1 MRFLQGRF
9 RAACGVRGGERVLDV
24 GCGGG
29 QTTREAAADAG
40 RGRVVGV
47 DVSERMLEHARRRTA
62 SEQVSYLLAD
72 AATYDFRETA
82 FDVCISRFG
91 VMFFDDPVGAF
102 ANLRRA
108 LRPGGRLVA
117 MVWQP
122 RAENEWA
129 QVIPETIAGARAA
142 NARTDGGTGTAGAAR
157 DSGTPPYDGAISES
171 ETSPDS
177 GAVREGGVGFDES
190 PFSFGDVEVV
200 RGVLGA
206 AGFGEVSF
214 AGVRERLYYGSDVEA
229 AYENVLQLREP
240 LALLAELTPAEAERA
255 RGDLRAILAAHDS
268 GDGVLF
274 DSAAWIVTAC

>member
-1 MRFLQGRF
+1 M
-9 RAACGVRGGERVLDV
+9 LDV

-62 SEQVSYLLAD
+62 EEHVSYLLAD
-72 AATYDFRETA
+72 AATYDFGEAA

-102 ANLRRA
+102 GNLRRA

-117 MVWQP
+117 MVWQA
-122 RAENEWA
+122 RSENEWA
-129 QVIPETIAGARAA
+129 QVIPATIGQGAATGHA
-142 NARTDGGTGTAGAAR
+142 NGGTAGGTVRDDGATR
-157 DSGTPPYDGAISES
+157 DSGMAGD
-171 ETSPDS
+171 
-177 GAVREGGVGFDES
+177 GGVFRDES
-190 PFSFGDVEVV
+190 PFALGD
-200 RGVLGA
+200 RGVTRGILRA
-206 AGFGEVSF
+206 AGFGDVTF
-214 AGVRERLYYGSDVEA
+214 AEVRERLYYGPDVET

-240 LALLAELTPAEAERA
+240 LALLAELTPADADRA
-255 RGDLRAILAAHDS
+255 RADLRAMLAAHDS

-274 DSAAWIVTAC
+274 DSAAWIVTAE

>member
-1 MRFLQGRF
+1 MFDYDGEMRFLQGRF
-9 RAACGVRGGERVLDV
+9 RAACEVQAGDRVLDV

-29 QTTREAAADAG
+29 QTTREAAADVG
-40 RGRVVGV
+40 QGHVVGV

-62 SEQVSYLLAD
+62 EEHVSYLLAD
-72 AATYDFRETA
+72 ATTYDFGAAA

-102 ANLRRA
+102 GNLRRA

-129 QVIPETIAGARAA
+129 QVIPATIAGDA
-142 NARTDGGTGTAGAAR
+142 
-157 DSGTPPYDGAISES
+157 P
-171 ETSPDS
+171 
-177 GAVREGGVGFDES
+177 VRDES
-190 PFSFGDVEVV
+190 PFSLGDPEVAQ
-200 RGVLGA
+200 GILGS
-206 AGFGEVSF
+206 AGFGEVTF
-214 AGVRERLYYGSDVEA
+214 AEVRERLYYGPDVET

-240 LALLAELTPAEAERA
+240 LALLAELAPADAERA
-255 RGDLRAILAAHDS
+255 RADLRAMLAAHDT

-274 DSAAWIVTAC
+274 DSAAWIVTAK